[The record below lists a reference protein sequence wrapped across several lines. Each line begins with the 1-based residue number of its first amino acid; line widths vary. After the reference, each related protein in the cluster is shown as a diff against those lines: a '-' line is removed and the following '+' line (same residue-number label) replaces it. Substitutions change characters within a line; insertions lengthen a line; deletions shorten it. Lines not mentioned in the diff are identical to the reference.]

1 MSLSVWSCALSGG
14 DKDRTACVDID
25 AKHPEEEEETRDEGG
40 GGSQSSLQMHIAHP
54 I

>member
-1 MSLSVWSCALSGG
+1 MLAGG
-14 DKDRTACVDID
+14 GKDRPACVDID
-25 AKHPEEEEETRDEGG
+25 AKHPEEEETRDEGG